1 MRNETRLK
9 FNAYTQIIRELNGI
23 GDESKKFTVAPS
35 VEQTLETRVQE
46 SSAFLTMINMVGV
59 PEQEGE
65 KLGLGINSTIAS
77 TMDTTQGER
86 QPTDPTDL
94 TGNRYRCEQTNFD
107 TALRYAKVDAW
118 AKFPDFQI
126 RIRDAIVQ
134 RQGLDR
140 IMIGFNGIARSPT
153 SDRVTNPLL
162 QDVNKGW
169 LQKIREDMPG
179 NVMDEVLPGSGV
191 IKVGSGVTEA
201 EGYNNL
207 DALVMDLTEL
217 LGPTYRDD
225 TELVAIVGR
234 KLLHDKYFPM
244 INKDQV
250 PSEKMAADVI
260 MSQQRMGGLPA
271 VRVPSFPDNAIL
283 VTRLDNLSIYWQEG
297 TRRRTILDNA
307 RRDQVENYESVNEA
321 YVIEDYEGA
330 ALAENILI
338 VENSAVP
345 ASNQKDPID
354 NEMAA

>member
-9 FNAYTQIIRELNGI
+9 FNLFTQTIRDLNNI
-23 GDESKKFTVAPS
+23 PDETKKFTVSPE

-46 SSAFLTMINMVGV
+46 SSAFLTMINVVGV

-65 KLGLGINSTIAS
+65 KLGLGINTTVAG
-77 TMDTTQGER
+77 TTDTTQHDR
-86 QPTDPTDL
+86 QAVDPTDL

-107 TALRYAKVDAW
+107 TALRYAKIDAW
-118 AKFPDFQI
+118 AKFKDFQT
-126 RIRDAIVQ
+126 RIRDAILQ
-134 RQGLDR
+134 RQALDR
-140 IMIGFNGIARSPT
+140 IMIGFNGLTRAAT
-153 SDRVTNPLL
+153 SNRITNPLL

-169 LQKIREDMPG
+169 LQKIREDKPE
-179 NVMDEVLPGSGV
+179 NVLDEVKADSGI
-191 IKVGSGVTEA
+191 IKVGNGVTLED
-201 EGYNNL
+201 GYNNL

-217 LGPTYRDD
+217 LGPTYRDN

-244 INKDQV
+244 VNKDQV

-260 MSQQRMGGLPA
+260 ISQKRMGGLPA

-307 RRDQVENYESVNEA
+307 KRDQIENYESVNEA
-321 YVIEDYEGA
+321 YVVEDYEGA
-330 ALAENILI
+330 ALAEHIEL
-338 VENSAVP
+338 VEPAPAV
-345 ASNQKDPID
+345 
-354 NEMAA
+354 

>member
-9 FNAYTQIIRELNGI
+9 FNVYTQTIRELNGI

-46 SSAFLTMINMVGV
+46 SSAFLTMINVVGV

-65 KLGLGINSTIAS
+65 KLGLGINTTVAG
-77 TMDTTQGER
+77 TTDTTQKDR
-86 QPTDPTDL
+86 QAVDPTDL
-94 TGNRYRCEQTNFD
+94 IGNRYRCEQTNFD
-107 TALRYAKVDAW
+107 TALRYAKIDAW
-118 AKFPDFQI
+118 AKFQDFQT
-126 RIRDAIVQ
+126 RIRDVILQ
-134 RQGLDR
+134 RQALDR
-140 IMIGFNGIARSPT
+140 IMIGFNGVSRAASSNRA
-153 SDRVTNPLL
+153 TNPLL

-169 LQKIREDMPG
+169 LQKIREDKPE
-179 NVMDEVLPGSGV
+179 NVLDEVADGSGV
-191 IKVGSGVTEA
+191 IKVGAGVTLA

-225 TELVAIVGR
+225 TELVVIVGR

-244 INKDQV
+244 VNKDHA
-250 PSEKMAADVI
+250 PTEKMAADVI
-260 MSQQRMGGLPA
+260 ISQKRMGGLPA

-307 RRDQVENYESVNEA
+307 KRDQIENYESVNEA
-321 YVIEDYEGA
+321 YVVEDYEGA
-330 ALAENILI
+330 ALAEHIQLI
-338 VENSAVP
+338 EP
-345 ASNQKDPID
+345 A
-354 NEMAA
+354 A

>member
-9 FNAYTQIIRELNGI
+9 FNIFTQKIRELNGI
-23 GDESKKFTVAPS
+23 PDETKKFTVSPE

-46 SSAFLTMINMVGV
+46 SSAFLTMINVVGV

-65 KLGLGINSTIAS
+65 KLGLGINTTVAG
-77 TMDTTQGER
+77 TTDTTKNDR
-86 QPTDPTDL
+86 QAVDPTDL

-107 TALRYAKVDAW
+107 TALRYAKIDAW
-118 AKFPDFQI
+118 AKFKDFQT
-126 RIRDAIVQ
+126 RIRDSILQ
-134 RQGLDR
+134 RQALDR
-140 IMIGFNGIARSPT
+140 IMIGFNGLSRAAT
-153 SDRVTNPLL
+153 SNRVTNPLL

-169 LQKIREDMPG
+169 LQKIREDKPE
-179 NVMDEVLPGSGV
+179 NVVDEVKAGSNI
-191 IKVGSGVTEA
+191 IKVGSGVTKA
-201 EGYNNL
+201 DGYNNL

-244 INKDQV
+244 VNKDQV

-260 MSQQRMGGLPA
+260 ISQKRMGGLPA

-307 RRDQVENYESVNEA
+307 KRDQIENFESVNEA
-321 YVIEDYEGA
+321 YVVEDYEGA
-330 ALAENILI
+330 ALAEHIEL
-338 VENSAVP
+338 VEP
-345 ASNQKDPID
+345 APV
-354 NEMAA
+354 A